1 MNKLEQLLKQEE
13 KLEKEKQ
20 EYLEA
25 DDNRGAKRIEK
36 QIYRTRELIEIER
49 EGGYLEMRKELKMY
63 KDFIKRRGMEEQFNK
78 FYKNEEK
85 TDEMS

>member
-1 MNKLEQLLKQEE
+1 MSKLEELLEQEE

-25 DDNRGAKRIEK
+25 DDNRSVKRIEK

-49 EGGYLEMRKELKMY
+49 EGGYIEMQKELKMY
-63 KDFIKRRGMEEQFNK
+63 KDFIKRRGMKEQFNK
-78 FYKNEEK
+78 FYEK
-85 TDEMS
+85 EVKKYE

>member
-1 MNKLEQLLKQEE
+1 MSKLEQLLEQEE

-25 DDNRGAKRIEK
+25 DDNRSVKRIEK

-49 EGGYLEMRKELKMY
+49 EGGYIEMQKELKIY
-63 KDFIKRRGMEEQFNK
+63 KDFIKRRGLKEQFNK
-78 FYKNEEK
+78 FYEK
-85 TDEMS
+85 EVKRYEI

>member
-1 MNKLEQLLKQEE
+1 MSKLEQLLEQEE

-25 DDNRGAKRIEK
+25 DDNRSVKRIEK

-49 EGGYLEMRKELKMY
+49 EGGYIEMQKELKMY
-63 KDFIKRRGMEEQFNK
+63 KDFIKRRGLEDQFNK
-78 FYKNEEK
+78 FYKKEVKRYEI
-85 TDEMS
+85 

>member
-1 MNKLEQLLKQEE
+1 MSKLEQLLEQEE
-13 KLEKEKQ
+13 KLEKAKQ

-25 DDNRGAKRIEK
+25 DDNRSVKRIEK

-49 EGGYLEMRKELKMY
+49 EGGYIEMQKELKMY

-78 FYKNEEK
+78 FYEK
-85 TDEMS
+85 EAKKYE

>member
-1 MNKLEQLLKQEE
+1 MSKLEQLLEQEE

-25 DDNRGAKRIEK
+25 DDNRSVKRIEK

-49 EGGYLEMRKELKMY
+49 EGRYIEM
-63 KDFIKRRGMEEQFNK
+63 
-78 FYKNEEK
+78 
-85 TDEMS
+85 

>member
-1 MNKLEQLLKQEE
+1 MSKLEQLLEQEE

-25 DDNRGAKRIEK
+25 DDNRSVKRIEK

-49 EGGYLEMRKELKMY
+49 EGGYIEMQKELKMY

-78 FYKNEEK
+78 FYEK
-85 TDEMS
+85 EVKRYE

>member
-1 MNKLEQLLKQEE
+1 MSKLEQLLEQEE

-25 DDNRGAKRIEK
+25 DDNRSVKRIEK

-49 EGGYLEMRKELKMY
+49 EGGYLEMQKELKMY
-63 KDFIKRRGMEEQFNK
+63 KDFIKRRGLEEQLNK
-78 FYKNEEK
+78 FYEK
-85 TDEMS
+85 EVKRYE

>member
-1 MNKLEQLLKQEE
+1 MSKLEQLLEQEE

-25 DDNRGAKRIEK
+25 DDNRSVKRIEK

-49 EGGYLEMRKELKMY
+49 EGGYIEMQKELKMY

-78 FYKNEEK
+78 FYEK
-85 TDEMS
+85 EAKRYE

>member
-1 MNKLEQLLKQEE
+1 MSKLEQLLEQEE

-25 DDNRGAKRIEK
+25 DDNRSVKRIEK

-49 EGGYLEMRKELKMY
+49 EGRYIEMQKELKMY
-63 KDFIKRRGMEEQFNK
+63 KR
-78 FYKNEEK
+78 FYKKKRLERIV
-85 TDEMS
+85 

>member
-1 MNKLEQLLKQEE
+1 MSKLEKLLEQEE

-25 DDNRGAKRIEK
+25 DDNRSVKRIEK

-49 EGGYLEMRKELKMY
+49 EGGYIEMQKELKMY

-78 FYKNEEK
+78 FYEREVKKYE
-85 TDEMS
+85 

>member
-1 MNKLEQLLKQEE
+1 MSKLEQLLEQEE

-25 DDNRGAKRIEK
+25 DDNRSVKRIEK

-49 EGGYLEMRKELKMY
+49 EGGYIEMQKELKMY

-78 FYKNEEK
+78 FYEK
-85 TDEMS
+85 EVKKYE

>member
-1 MNKLEQLLKQEE
+1 MSKLEQLLEQEE

-25 DDNRGAKRIEK
+25 DDNRSVKRIEK

-49 EGGYLEMRKELKMY
+49 EGGYIELQKELKMY
-63 KDFIKRRGMEEQFNK
+63 KVFIKRRGLEDQFNK
-78 FYKNEEK
+78 FYEK
-85 TDEMS
+85 EVKRYEI

>member
-1 MNKLEQLLKQEE
+1 MSKLEQLLEQEE

-25 DDNRGAKRIEK
+25 DDNRSVKRIEK

-49 EGGYLEMRKELKMY
+49 EGGYLEMQKELKMY
-63 KDFIKRRGMEEQFNK
+63 KDFIKRRGLEEQLNK
-78 FYKNEEK
+78 FYEK
-85 TDEMS
+85 EVKRYEI

>member
-1 MNKLEQLLKQEE
+1 MSKLEQLLEQEE
-13 KLEKEKQ
+13 KLEKAKQ

-25 DDNRGAKRIEK
+25 DDNRGVKRIEK

-49 EGGYLEMRKELKMY
+49 EGGYLEMQKELKMY

-78 FYKNEEK
+78 FYIKEVKRYEI
-85 TDEMS
+85 

>member
-1 MNKLEQLLKQEE
+1 MSKLEQLLEQEE

-25 DDNRGAKRIEK
+25 DDNRRVKRIEK

-78 FYKNEEK
+78 FYEREVKKYE
-85 TDEMS
+85 

>member
-1 MNKLEQLLKQEE
+1 MSKLEQLLEQEE

-25 DDNRGAKRIEK
+25 DDNRSVKRIEK

-49 EGGYLEMRKELKMY
+49 EGGYIEMQKELKMY

-78 FYKNEEK
+78 FYEK
-85 TDEMS
+85 EVKRYEI

>member
-1 MNKLEQLLKQEE
+1 MSKLEQLLEQEE

-25 DDNRGAKRIEK
+25 DDNRSVKRIEK

-49 EGGYLEMRKELKMY
+49 EGGYLGMQKELKIY

-78 FYKNEEK
+78 FYEK
-85 TDEMS
+85 EVKRYEI

>member
-1 MNKLEQLLKQEE
+1 MSKLEQLLEQEE

-25 DDNRGAKRIEK
+25 DDNRSVKRIEK

-49 EGGYLEMRKELKMY
+49 EGGYIEMQKELKMY
-63 KDFIKRRGMEEQFNK
+63 KDFIKRRGLKEQFNK
-78 FYKNEEK
+78 FYEK
-85 TDEMS
+85 EVKRYEI